1 MQIFQ
6 RVNIRRFALTLVYCA
21 LAFDAS
27 ANESVEL
34 TDGVI
39 VDLAEG
45 RVYLMKPERAI
56 ESISID
62 NGEVV
67 WTNENAAKPLA
78 LQENRLVSQAELADT
93 PNVLSLVVL
102 DVENDG
108 QVVSSSTVTL
118 PPDVSAFVDEGVTGR
133 FRSRAVALDQE
144 AFISWEYQAIP
155 RQGMI
160 MAPAEENQGRDT
172 GLPQLPAPTQSTI
185 RLDLQT
191 GEASEMEQQD
201 LPPSAAQAFLPSG
214 RAAAPTDP
222 TTRLSADGRHTL
234 KYERVA
240 DDREWN
246 KYVWTIID
254 NETGDEVGQLRS
266 HLSQSTFLIVGSGTI
281 IFETGAFVRRIE
293 AGMQNE
299 PRSVRAVNLESGDEI
314 WSRPLRDT
322 AYRGE
327 FPP

>member
-1 MQIFQ
+1 MQIHQ
-6 RVNIRRFALTLVYCA
+6 RVNIRRFALALTICA
-21 LAFDAS
+21 LAVEVS

-39 VDLAEG
+39 VDLAKG
-45 RVYLMKPERAI
+45 RVYLMKPESAI

-78 LQENRLVSQAELADT
+78 LQNNKLVSQAELADT
-93 PNVLSLVVL
+93 SNVLSLVVL

-108 QVVSSSTVTL
+108 RIVSSSPVTL
-118 PPDVSAFVDEGVTGR
+118 PPNVSAFVDEGLTGR
-133 FRSRAVALDQE
+133 FRSRAVAFDQD

-160 MAPAEENQGRDT
+160 MGPAEEDPVQTNRA
-172 GLPQLPAPTQSTI
+172 PQMSAPASSTI
-185 RLDLQT
+185 KLNLQT
-191 GEASEMEQQD
+191 GETTEIEQQD
-201 LPPSAAQAFLPSG
+201 MPLDAAQAFTLG
-214 RAAAPTDP
+214 RGAAPTDP
-222 TTRLSADGRHTL
+222 TMSLSADGRHTL
-234 KYERVA
+234 QYERVA
-240 DDREWN
+240 DDREWD
-246 KYVWTIID
+246 KYVWTITD
-254 NETGDEVGQLRS
+254 NETGDEIGQMKS
-266 HLSQSTFLIVGSGTI
+266 HLSQSVFVIVNSDTI
-281 IFETGAFVRRIE
+281 IYETGAFMHRTD
-293 AGMQNE
+293 AGLQSE